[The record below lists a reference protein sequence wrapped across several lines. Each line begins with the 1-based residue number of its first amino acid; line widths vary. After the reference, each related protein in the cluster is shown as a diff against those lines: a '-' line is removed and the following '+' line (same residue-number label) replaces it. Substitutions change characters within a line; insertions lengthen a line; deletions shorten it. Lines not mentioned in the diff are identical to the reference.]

1 MINLKVGDIDCQL
14 PSEWNEIKLKDY
26 SKIYSII
33 KSDSF
38 TEPDE
43 DDSTRTKEE
52 NKVLETERSLHNIK
66 LNRKLFS
73 QLTGIDES
81 IINNVDVKEMS
92 NTLTL
97 MTNFL
102 NGDVDKMSIDEG
114 LTRSFKYKE
123 TTYFYPI
130 AEMKTSTFGDF
141 IEAAQLDML
150 AEKDEAGKFGV
161 IAEQMA
167 ILCRERGEDYDE
179 QKVIKKTKL
188 FENLTMEKV
197 WGFVFFLNKQIS
209 IYKKNIQTFSNQET
223 EMTTDIPQI
232 IGAS

>member
-1 MINLKVGDIDCQL
+1 
-14 PSEWNEIKLKDY
+14 
-26 SKIYSII
+26 
-33 KSDSF
+33 
-38 TEPDE
+38 
-43 DDSTRTKEE
+43 
-52 NKVLETERSLHNIK
+52 
-66 LNRKLFS
+66 
-73 QLTGIDES
+73 
-81 IINNVDVKEMS
+81 MS

-102 NGDVDKMSIDEG
+102 NGNVEEMAIDEG
-114 LTRSFKYKE
+114 SKRSFEYNKK
-123 TTYFYPI
+123 TYFYPV
-130 AEMKTSTFGDF
+130 AEMRTSTFGDF

-188 FENLTMEKV
+188 FENLTMNEV

-209 IYKKNIQTFSNQET
+209 TYKKNIQTFSNPEI
-223 EMTTDIPQI
+223 EMITDTQQT
-232 IGAS
+232 IGIL

>member
-38 TEPDE
+38 VEPDE
-43 DDSTRTKEE
+43 DASIRSEAE
-52 NKVLETERSLHNIK
+52 NKVLDTQRGLHNIK

-73 QLTGIDES
+73 KLTGIEES
-81 IINNVDVKEMS
+81 IINKVDAKEMS

-102 NGDVDKMSIDEG
+102 NGNVEEMAIDEG
-114 LTRSFKYKE
+114 SKRSFEYNKK
-123 TTYFYPI
+123 TYFYPV
-130 AEMKTSTFGDF
+130 AEMRTSTFGDF

-188 FENLTMEKV
+188 FENLTMNEV
-197 WGFVFFLNKQIS
+197 WGFVFFLNKQINT
-209 IYKKNIQTFSNQET
+209 YKKNIQTFSNQET
-223 EMTTDIPQI
+223 ETTTGTPPI
-232 IGAS
+232 IGLS